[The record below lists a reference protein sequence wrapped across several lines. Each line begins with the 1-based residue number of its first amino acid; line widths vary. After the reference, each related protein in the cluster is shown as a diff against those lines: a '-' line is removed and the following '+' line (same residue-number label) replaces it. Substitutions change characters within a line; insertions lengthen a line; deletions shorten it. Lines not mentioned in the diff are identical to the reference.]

1 MANRVFISFRFDDGK
16 SYKDELVRRFEKD
29 SEVINCSE
37 DKDRSEY
44 TDETIKK
51 YLYGKL
57 SNTSVTI
64 VILTPK
70 AIKHQKDYF
79 GRYDDW
85 MYDEIRYSL
94 EDRDYNKP
102 NGLIA
107 VYTPEVANQVIT
119 NSSCHN
125 CSKEC
130 PILSVNWF
138 DNLVR
143 YNMMNVKSKYKFN
156 PCEGIYNANLDSYC
170 SIVSWDDFI
179 SDYTEYIKYA
189 DEKRKMID
197 HYDIKKDLNK

>member
-94 EDRDYNKP
+94 EDRDYNKSFNKP
-102 NGLIA
+102 RINGVELIGDKNSSEIH
-107 VYTPEVANQVIT
+107 VQHEMDEIT
-119 NSSCHN
+119 NQ
-125 CSKEC
+125 E
-130 PILSVNWF
+130 I
-138 DNLVR
+138 DNI
-143 YNMMNVKSKYKFN
+143 
-156 PCEGIYNANLDSYC
+156 IYA
-170 SIVSWDDFI
+170 
-179 SDYTEYIKYA
+179 
-189 DEKRKMID
+189 
-197 HYDIKKDLNK
+197 